1 MLGRREKRMPLLE
14 VENLKKYYPIR
25 RGVFRKVVGH
35 VRAVDGVDLA
45 IERGEC
51 LSLVGESGC
60 GKTSTGRTIL
70 NLQKADAGSVIFKD
84 RDITNLPAGQMR
96 PIRRHMQ
103 IIFQDPYG
111 SLNPRFTV
119 GRIIGEGLTIF
130 EPSSSRSER
139 ADRVRELLR
148 IVGLPPDSVR
158 RYPHEF
164 SGGQRQRIGIARAI
178 ALNPEFIVCDE
189 PVSALDVSVQAQI
202 INLLRDLQEEY
213 NLSYLFIAHD
223 LAVVRHISHHVA
235 VMYLGRIVE
244 SSGKDELFGDPRH
257 PYTIA
262 LLSAV
267 PVPDPK
273 VKRDRIVLS
282 GGVPSPANPPSGCPF
297 HPRCNRADAQCSKEE
312 PPIVEVSPG
321 HTVRCRRVNE
331 KT

>member
-14 VENLKKYYPIR
+14 VKGLKKYYPIR

-35 VRAVDGVDLA
+35 VRAVDGVDFTV
-45 IERGEC
+45 ERGEC

-70 NLQKADAGSVIFKD
+70 NLQKADAGSVIFND
-84 RDITNLPAGQMR
+84 RDITNLPAKQMR

-119 GRIIGEGLTIF
+119 GRIVGEGLSIF
-130 EPSSSRSER
+130 ERASSRSER
-139 ADRVRELLR
+139 ADRVHELLR
-148 IVGLPPDSVR
+148 IVDLPPDSVR

-202 INLLRDLQEEY
+202 INLLRDLQQEY

-223 LAVVRHISHHVA
+223 LAVVRHISDRVA
-235 VMYLGRIVE
+235 VMYLGRIME
-244 SSGKDELFGDPRH
+244 ATAKEELFADPRH

-273 VKRDRIVLS
+273 VKRERIVLS
-282 GGVPSPANPPSGCPF
+282 GGVPSPANPPSGCHF
-297 HPRCNRADAQCSKEE
+297 HPRCNQADAQCSSEE
-312 PPIVEVSPG
+312 PPVVEVSPG
-321 HTVRCRRVNE
+321 HTVRCWRVHE
-331 KT
+331 KK